1 MSYIKKFV
9 EKSVISRREFLLK
22 SALGIGGLAA
32 MPLISPL
39 SKAMAAGVEGNNF
52 TLAWGYRDPD
62 NSYWNAIAA
71 GGQSYAKTQNAS
83 MVSLI
88 NGGNNEK
95 VLADVKA
102 LLSKTEGKLAIGC
115 DPNDAPNARAVV
127 TACQQRGAYITTIWN
142 KTDDLHPWD
151 FGDNYVAH
159 ISWSDYEPAQQCA
172 KLLCDTMGKKGGIVG
187 LGGIASNV
195 PAIERKAALMNTL
208 KNYPDIT
215 LLDWQDAD
223 WSTSKANNIMSTML
237 TRFGDEITGIFSSN
251 DSMTL
256 GIIEALRAEGLA
268 GQIPIVSYDGTPD
281 AVKLCISGEIL
292 CTVSTD
298 PYWAGGIALSLA
310 HHAAQGHF
318 KPSAE
323 PHEHRE
329 FYGPTIMIT
338 KDDAQ
343 KWFKENIDNTPVVDW
358 NNFWQESKGPIQY
371 RKL

>member
-1 MSYIKKFV
+1 MSFIKKFV

-22 SALGIGGLAA
+22 SALGIGGMAA
-32 MPLISPL
+32 LPLISPL
-39 SKAMAAGVEGNNF
+39 SKAMAAEGGNF

-71 GGQSYAKTQNAS
+71 GGQSYAKSQNS
-83 MVSLI
+83 PMVSLI
-88 NGGNNEK
+88 NRGNNEK
-95 VLADVKA
+95 VLSYIKA

-127 TACQQRGAYITTIWN
+127 TACQQRGAFITTIWN
-142 KTDDLHPWD
+142 KTEDLHPWD

-159 ISWSDYEPAQQCA
+159 ISWSDFEPAQQCA
-172 KLLCDTMGKKGGIVG
+172 QLLFDAMGKKGGIVG

-195 PAIERKAALMNTL
+195 PASERKAGLMHKL
-208 KNYPDIT
+208 KENPDIK

-223 WSTSKANNIMSTML
+223 WSTSKANDMMSTML
-237 TRFGDEITGIFSSN
+237 TRFGDDIKGIFSSN

-310 HHAAQGHF
+310 HHAAIGSF

-343 KWFKENIDNTPVVDW
+343 KWYQENIVNTPVVDW
-358 NNFWQESKGPIQY
+358 NNFWQASKGPIQY

>member
-1 MSYIKKFV
+1 MSFIKNFI
-9 EKSVISRREFLLK
+9 EKSVVSRREFILK
-22 SALGIGGLAA
+22 SALGLGSVAA
-32 MPLISPL
+32 LPLSAPL
-39 SKAMAAGVEGNNF
+39 SKAFAAGAQQF

-62 NSYWNAIAA
+62 NAYWNAIAA
-71 GGQSYAKTQNAS
+71 GGRAYAQSQNAD

-95 VLADVKA
+95 VLSDVKA
-102 LLSKTEGKLAIGC
+102 LLAKTQGKLALAA
-115 DPNDAPNARAVV
+115 DANDAPNARAVV
-127 TACQQRGAYITTIWN
+127 TACQERGAFISTIWN

-151 FGDNYVAH
+151 FGDNYVCH

-172 KLLCDTMGKKGGIVG
+172 QILFEAMGNSGGIVG
-187 LGGIASNV
+187 LGGIASNI
-195 PAIERKAALMNTL
+195 PAIERKAGLMQKL
-208 KNYPDIT
+208 KEHPEIK

-223 WSTSKANNIMSTML
+223 WSTSKANDMMATML
-237 TRFGDEITGIFSSN
+237 TRFGDDIKGIFSAN

-281 AVKLCISGEIL
+281 VVKLCIAGEVL
-292 CTVSTD
+292 CTVSTS

-310 HHAAQGHF
+310 HHAAIGSF

-329 FYGPTIMIT
+329 FYGPTVLIT
-338 KDDAQ
+338 KNDAQ
-343 KWFKENIDNTPVVDW
+343 QWYKENIDNTPTVDW
-358 NNFWQESKGPIQY
+358 NNYWAQSKGQIKY
-371 RKL
+371 RNL

>member
-39 SKAMAAGVEGNNF
+39 SKAMAAGVEGAPF

-62 NSYWNAIAA
+62 NAYWNTIAA
-71 GGQSYAKTQNAS
+71 GGQSYAKTQNAP

-95 VLADVKA
+95 VLADIKA
-102 LLSKTEGKLAIGC
+102 LLSKTEGRLAIGC

-172 KLLCDTMGKKGGIVG
+172 HLLFETMGKKGGIVG

-195 PAIERKAALMNTL
+195 PAIERKAALMKTL
-208 KNYPDIT
+208 QDYPDIT

-237 TRFGDEITGIFSSN
+237 TRFGDEIKGIFSSN

-358 NNFWQESKGPIQY
+358 NNFWQASKGPIQY